1 MLDSRSRKIVV
12 IVGLAAVF
20 GAIIFEFAARN
31 GPGGPIAQ
39 SAPPPPA
46 AASPAP
52 PPSTN
57 PPDSAPTLTQ
67 PTAQT
72 APVSSSPATAAPAA
86 APRPPASSVGDVA
99 KSDAGPPAEAGSLT
113 PAKPKA
119 SSHHPARR
127 VAKTRHGDDT
137 AETPAGSAL
146 ASNVNSAAE
155 GATNSP
161 DGANSR
167 SDGPPAPAATGT
179 AATAGTPEATQ
190 QQPATAAPAHQEPV
204 ASDSQI
210 TADAKAQIATTA
222 PDSDIHVTTTDGV
235 IALAGSVPSQDAAE
249 RARQAALRVA
259 GVKDVDASA
268 LKVSDQLR

>member
-1 MLDSRSRKIVV
+1 MLDSQVSRKIVV
-12 IVGLAAVF
+12 VVGLAAVF

-31 GPGGPIAQ
+31 EPVGHIAQ
-39 SAPPPPA
+39 TAPRPPA
-46 AASPAP
+46 AAAPAT
-52 PPSTN
+52 PPSN
-57 PPDSAPTLTQ
+57 PPVSAPTLAQ

-72 APVSSSPATAAPAA
+72 APASSSPATTTPAA
-86 APRPPASSVGDVA
+86 APPPAASSVGDTA
-99 KSDAGPPAEAGSLT
+99 KSDTRPPFEEESLT

-119 SSHHPARR
+119 SSPHSARR
-127 VAKTRHGDDT
+127 LAKTRHGDDS
-137 AETPAGSAL
+137 ANTPAESAL

-155 GATNSP
+155 GPTNGP

-167 SDGPPAPAATGT
+167 SDGPPTSAATST
-179 AATAGTPEATQ
+179 IPTR
-190 QQPATAAPAHQEPV
+190 QEPV

-222 PDSDIHVTTTDGV
+222 PDSNIDVTTTDGV
-235 IALAGSVPSQDAAE
+235 IALAGSVPSQDVAE

>member
-1 MLDSRSRKIVV
+1 MLDTRLSRKIVV

-20 GAIIFEFAARN
+20 GALIFEFAARN
-31 GPGGPIAQ
+31 EPVGHIART
-39 SAPPPPA
+39 APPPPA
-46 AASPAP
+46 APSPAT
-52 PPSTN
+52 PPSN
-57 PPDSAPTLTQ
+57 PPVSAPTPAQ

-72 APVSSSPATAAPAA
+72 APASSSPATTTPAA
-86 APRPPASSVGDVA
+86 APPPAASSAGDIA
-99 KSDAGPPAEAGSLT
+99 NSDAGPAEDGSST

-119 SSHHPARR
+119 SSLHSARR
-127 VAKTRHGDDT
+127 LAKARHGDDST
-137 AETPAGSAL
+137 NTPAGSAL

-155 GATNSP
+155 GPTNGP

-167 SDGPPAPAATGT
+167 SDGPPTSAATST
-179 AATAGTPEATQ
+179 VPTR
-190 QQPATAAPAHQEPV
+190 QEPV

-222 PDSDIHVTTTDGV
+222 PDSNIDVTTTDGV
-235 IALAGSVPSQDAAE
+235 IALAGSVPSQDVAE